1 MKILI
6 VQTARFGDIL
16 QTFPVINS
24 LKRTN
29 ENIEIHYLARERFSS
44 ILDLNSNI
52 DKVHILDSK
61 AILEPIIMSPFEEG
75 YSDGSEQALEVL
87 QSSLDSLVHEN
98 FDQIYNLSFSPM
110 TSYLTHYLCE
120 NSENAQSFGY
130 TRHQDGYLNFSDDV
144 SAYFYA
150 QVGVGGQNRVHLTDL
165 YATMLG
171 LDYVEQDWQLN
182 VQDDIDLGEFNLPQ
196 SYICVHI
203 SASQEQKTLSA
214 QQWSDIL
221 KANNKLPKFVLL
233 GTKEERPLAE
243 EISKQVDVIN
253 LAGSTDLKQLTE
265 IIRNAKGFIGS
276 DSLPMNICS
285 FTHTK
290 CYNISFNSVRF
301 WETGPLSKY
310 SFIRCFNTPKDI
322 DMDLIQKDLSAIFN
336 NAKLPE
342 RLYQYNGNELVQ
354 RYTSVANNYDFS
366 WELIKAI
373 YMEEKFPIID
383 DMNLYV
389 FAEKIG
395 NLIDIIVENLNFA
408 KQSQMNDNHLNIIT
422 ECETLLHKIGVA
434 CRSFRPLI
442 NWIYTEK
449 IKIPPGDVDQ
459 ILEKTLSTYSQAA
472 QVMKIYLGE
481 KINEPVDLVE

>member
-6 VQTARFGDIL
+6 LQTARFGDIL

-24 LKRTN
+24 LKRSK

-61 AILEPIIMSPFEEG
+61 SILEPIIMSPFEEG
-75 YSDGSEQALEVL
+75 YDDGTDKALEAL
-87 QSSLDSLVHEN
+87 QTTLDQLTEEN
-98 FDQIYNLSFSPM
+98 FDHIYNLSFSPM
-110 TSYLTHYLCE
+110 TSYFTHYLCQ
-120 NSENAQSFGY
+120 NSTNTQSFGY
-130 TRHQDGYLNFSDDV
+130 TRHQDGFLDFSEDV

-171 LDYVEQDWQLN
+171 LDYTEQDWQLPLQKD
-182 VQDDIDLGEFNLPQ
+182 VELTDFNLPNN
-196 SYICVHI
+196 YIAVHI
-203 SASQEQKTLSA
+203 SASQEQKTLNA
-214 QQWSDIL
+214 KQWTEIL
-221 KANNKLPKFVLL
+221 KANSQLPKFVLL
-233 GTKEERPLAE
+233 GTKEESPLAE
-243 EISKQVDVIN
+243 EIAKQADVIN
-253 LAGSTDLKQLTE
+253 LAGRTDLKQLTE
-265 IIRNAKGFIGS
+265 IIRQAKGFIGS

-301 WETGPLSKY
+301 WETGPLSKHSY
-310 SFIRCFNTPKDI
+310 IRCFNTSKDV
-322 DMDLIQKDLSAIFN
+322 DLDLIQKDLSAIFN
-336 NAKLPE
+336 NAQLPDKLF
-342 RLYQYNGNELVQ
+342 YYNGNELTQ
-354 RYTSVANNYDFS
+354 RYTSKANNYDFS

-383 DMNLYV
+383 DMNLYA

-395 NLIDIIVENLNFA
+395 SLIHIIVENLNFA
-408 KQSQMNDNHLNIIT
+408 KQSQMNDSHLNIIT

-434 CRSFRPLI
+434 CRPFRPLI

-459 ILEKTLSTYSQAA
+459 ILERTLSTYNQAA

-481 KINEPVDLVE
+481 KIHEPVDLVE